1 MEAILN
7 LDTGQNALYFVD
19 KELKTEQGLAPI
31 LLQLMV
37 VQIVS
42 GKRIRHEAVYKMTA
56 QV

>member
-1 MEAILN
+1 ME
-7 LDTGQNALYFVD
+7 TGQNALKFVD

-31 LLQLMV
+31 LPQLMV

-42 GKRIRHEAVYKMTA
+42 GKHTRIELVYKMTA